1 MLEYLYMKNSIYNNT
16 KAILDSLKET
26 DIFLGG
32 DKFLNIVKDLKQ
44 TPRSGKL
51 VRIKKYNLKLPCQ
64 SIYSHLLS
72 MAYNG
77 DIFQACLNNKL
88 SKAQFDFT
96 CCAIAFH
103 DLSESIIGDV
113 PMFTD
118 KNLAGDHYKSARQKA
133 IEEKSANNL
142 IANGLSS
149 KIKNKFIR
157 TIKVFEDKDSKKIEF
172 FLFLDKS
179 EPITAIWKYIYLY
192 KKDININK
200 FLAAMSDFF
209 LEKNLLPY
217 CFNDQTKKVAY
228 FLQSKKNAFQY
239 YNIGSGIFNQFKESE
254 ISGQNLKKLI
264 EGQKLYFTK
273 N

>member
-1 MLEYLYMKNSIYNNT
+1 MKNNIHSNT

-26 DIFLGG
+26 DIFLGE

-51 VRIKKYNLKLPCQ
+51 VRIKKYDLKLPCQ

-77 DIFQACLNNKL
+77 DIFQACLDKKL
-88 SKAQFDFT
+88 TKAQFDFT
-96 CCAIAFH
+96 CRAIAFH

-118 KNLAGDHYKSARQKA
+118 KNLAGDHYKSDKQKA
-133 IEEKSANNL
+133 IEEKLANNL

-157 TIKVFEDKDSKKIEF
+157 TIKVLEDKDRKKFEF

-179 EPITAIWKYIYLY
+179 EPITAVWKYIYLY

-200 FLAAMSDFF
+200 FLVAMSDFF
-209 LEKNLLPY
+209 EEKNLMPY
-217 CFNDQTKKVAY
+217 CFNEQTKKVAY
-228 FLQSKKNAFQY
+228 FLQSKENVFKY
-239 YNIGSGIFNQFKESE
+239 YNIGFGIFNEFKEGK
-254 ISGQNLKKLI
+254 ISSQDLKKLI
-264 EGQKLYFTK
+264 EGQKLYCTK